1 MKRVLLAGFL
11 ILSLFSQNFVA
22 FAANPLSVVISEIAW
37 AGSATSSSDEWIE
50 LYNNSSNDMNLAGWK
65 IIDDGTSEYLITS
78 GIIKAH
84 DYFIIASNLNAA
96 GVPAD
101 FVKTLSLANSGDSLV
116 LKDDSGAVVD
126 EANPTGGAW
135 PAGDATN
142 KLTMERVD
150 FSTSGALSSNWK
162 SSISSAGSPKVG
174 TNTSGPPSSGET
186 KINLETSATQLQ
198 IGSEFEVF
206 GKIED
211 AENLFAYGLDLNFDP
226 QILEFLDASEGDFF
240 AQSSYDTA
248 FEWGLENNQQGHLI
262 LADSLLNDSSE
273 NMAGLNGDGTLFTL
287 TFKVI
292 SDENTALT
300 FDDQN
305 FAANIEDEM
314 PLTVSNLSITV
325 SNGETGVEGDFI
337 VKNLTAGLGASR
349 YALVLNWTTPTNGAD
364 AYKVLKLDQNGQYQL
379 LAETTENTFTDS
391 ENLVPQNLYEYKVIP
406 VLNDIDKPEAVVSAT
421 ETRGLKGDNDR
432 SDRVDGRDLYNL
444 ALIFGANMNDESYSA
459 LVDTSYDGL
468 IDGEDLLDLAGN
480 WAVTY

>member
-1 MKRVLLAGFL
+1 MKKTMRILLTGLL
-11 ILSLFSQNFVA
+11 IFSLFSQNFIA
-22 FAANPLSVVISEIAW
+22 FAANPLSVVISEVAW
-37 AGSATSSSDEWIE
+37 AGSATNSNDEWIE
-50 LYNNSSNDMNLAGWK
+50 LYNNGLNEIDMTGW
-65 IIDDGTSEYLITS
+65 IIVDDTSTEYVITS
-78 GIIKAH
+78 GTIQPH
-84 DYFIIASNLNAA
+84 GYFIIATNLNAA

-101 FVKTLSLANSGDSLV
+101 FVKTLSLANSGDSLT
-116 LKDDSGAVVD
+116 LKDNSGAIID

-150 FSTSGALSSNWK
+150 FSTSGALNSNWK
-162 SSISSAGSPKVG
+162 SSISSTGSPKV
-174 TNTSGPPSSGET
+174 SGET

-240 AQSSYDTA
+240 AQSSYETA

-273 NMAGLNGDGTLFTL
+273 NMAGLNGDGTLFIL

-292 SDENTALT
+292 GDENTALT

-349 YALVLNWTTPTNGAD
+349 YALVLNWTTPTTGAD

-468 IDGEDLLDLAGN
+468 IDGEDLLDLASN